1 MRIDWSKV
9 PRGTPVKEMGGD
21 EPYLFLRYE
30 DDGVVVQDISGR
42 AFVFAPEEVILY
54 SVADIKKYAVPDI
67 KETARR
73 IVDRAADSLD
83 EDEAGE
89 RLIDEMVGA
98 LLSVEDVA
106 RAYLDGKTVLYR
118 PVGSGVGGWIVARGT
133 HNIDFDKYEY
143 RVVAKQPSGSM
154 QYNGS
159 SETLQS
165 IIEIARAFMEGKTI
179 LYRSHFDMGEWT
191 ELEEGHVPDMEAY
204 AYKVQKKTRGGTKMN
219 VVSMNDE
226 EKAIIADT
234 HRGFYRKYH
243 ITKADGSPTDP
254 KADYFVLR
262 LDEDNPWGHA
272 CREAVLG
279 LARNLR
285 NEFPQLTSDLLT
297 RYGKKSADAMV
308 IKGPVRDA
316 HFDGLEVSIARERIK
331 AGECDK
337 EVLERY
343 EKIWMGDNKVTP
355 LNLCIA
361 EQVVQEGFCDKAVI
375 SRYDRLRREGLIR
388 SYAEFSDKTAPEFRK
403 EPVDEKPVL
412 KIREPLTNTDVD
424 RATVERFNELSKA
437 ARLERLSSDGWVPTI
452 YDSYRLRPTPR
463 YRPYDPAKDSICLP
477 KFCEAQ
483 IHTES
488 DGELAVIEAVNTHG
502 VVARF
507 YDGDGNHRTTAH
519 ITWEALAQWWRGE
532 DNEPFGVK
540 L

>member
-9 PRGTPVKEMGGD
+9 PSGTPVKEMGCD
-21 EPYLFLRYE
+21 KPYLFIRYE
-30 DDGVVVQDISGR
+30 GGSVVVRDARGR
-42 AFVFAPEEVILY
+42 AFFLAPEEAILY
-54 SVADIKKYAVPDI
+54 SIADIKKYAVPDI

-89 RLIDEMVGA
+89 RLIDEM
-98 LLSVEDVA
+98 
-106 RAYLDGKTVLYR
+106 
-118 PVGSGVGGWIVARGT
+118 IGT
-133 HNIDFDKYEY
+133 LHNVD
-143 RVVAKQPSGSM
+143 
-154 QYNGS
+154 
-159 SETLQS
+159 
-165 IIEIARAFMEGKTI
+165 EIARAFLEGKTVF
-179 LYRSHFDMGEWT
+179 YRRRGPGQIASWVKARGH
-191 ELEEGHVPDMEAY
+191 HVPDTRTY
-204 AYKVQKKTRGGTKMN
+204 QYRVQNYRAGMKADRISIDDADC
-219 VVSMNDE
+219 VSMNDE

-285 NEFPQLTSDLLT
+285 NEFPQLASDLLT
-297 RYGKKSADAMV
+297 RYGEKSADAMV

-343 EKIWMGDNKVTP
+343 EKIWMGDEKVTP

-361 EQVVQEGFCDKAVI
+361 EQVIQKGFCDGVVVP
-375 SRYDRLRREGLIR
+375 RFLRLMNEGRIETRSSLEPDAPWVTLDIGYYGVRPAIR
-388 SYAEFSDKTAPEFRK
+388 IKDQNAD
-403 EPVDEKPVL
+403 
-412 KIREPLTNTDVD
+412 
-424 RATVERFNELSKA
+424 
-437 ARLERLSSDGWVPTI
+437 
-452 YDSYRLRPTPR
+452 PTPR
-463 YRPYDPAKDSICLP
+463 YRPYDPAKDLICLP

>member
-1 MRIDWSKV
+1 MRINWSKV
-9 PRGTPVKEMGGD
+9 PKGTPVKEIAHD
-21 EPYLFLRYE
+21 KPYLFIRYE
-30 DDGVVVQDISGR
+30 GGSVVVRDAKGK
-42 AFVFAPEEVILY
+42 AFFLAPEEGILY

-133 HNIDFDKYEY
+133 HNIDFYKYEY
-143 RVVAKQPSGSM
+143 RAAAKQPSGSM
-154 QYNGS
+154 QYS
-159 SETLQS
+159 PYTD
-165 IIEIARAFMEGKTI
+165 T
-179 LYRSHFDMGEWT
+179 
-191 ELEEGHVPDMEAY
+191 EGH
-204 AYKVQKKTRGGTKMN
+204 T
-219 VVSMNDE
+219 
-226 EKAIIADT
+226 ADT
-234 HRGFYRKYH
+234 HRGRYRKYRV
-243 ITKADGSPTDP
+243 TKADGSPTDP
-254 KADYFVLR
+254 NADYFVLR

-272 CREAVLG
+272 CREAVIG

-285 NEFPQLTSDLLT
+285 DEFPQLTSDLLT

-519 ITWEALAQWWRGE
+519 ITWEYLAQWWRGE